1 VKLRDRATR
10 ITVPKSNFAAPS
22 RNRRGDL
29 DAVDA
34 QVPMGLLR
42 TIFLR
47 SNSGR
52 RDAAVHF
59 VSSLTKATAATPTFG
74 DYTSPPPGFR
84 EPPPEPEKSWS
95 YTEYTP
101 VLIYAFA
108 AMALFFAVFLRG
120 SQYRIFF
127 LGVVNGAVLAACCCL
142 RDAPRKSS
150 YHLSQP

>member
-1 VKLRDRATR
+1 MKPLDRATR

-22 RNRRGDL
+22 PNRRGDL

-34 QVPMGLLR
+34 QVTMGLLR

-59 VSSLTKATAATPTFG
+59 CSALRTATAATPSFG
-74 DYTSPPPGFR
+74 DYTAPPPGFR
-84 EPPPEPEKSWS
+84 ELPAEPEKSWS
-95 YTEYTP
+95 YTEFTP

-108 AMALFFAVFLRG
+108 AMALFLTVFLRG
-120 SQYRIFF
+120 SHQVFC
-127 LGVVNGAVLAACCCL
+127 LGLVNGAVFAACCCL
-142 RDAPRKSS
+142 RDAPRKKT

>member
-1 VKLRDRATR
+1 
-10 ITVPKSNFAAPS
+10 
-22 RNRRGDL
+22 
-29 DAVDA
+29 
-34 QVPMGLLR
+34 MGLLR

-84 EPPPEPEKSWS
+84 ELPAEPPEKSWS
-95 YTEYTP
+95 SYTP
-101 VLIYAFA
+101 ILIYAA
-108 AMALFFAVFLRG
+108 AALALFLAVFLRG
-120 SQYRIFF
+120 SHHQVFF
-127 LGVVNGAVLAACCCL
+127 IGLVNGAVLAACCCL
-142 RDAPRKSS
+142 RDAPRKT